1 MAVDAVTEDDVGEA
15 VELQEGIVSY
25 EIDHRVLTDV
35 IDDGYTWQ
43 GQFDEETRQSY
54 EDNHRVEEG
63 CPRVASEQVGAHHI
77 FAMPYDVQYHDCRYQ
92 YP

>member
-63 CPRVASEQVGAHHI
+63 CLRVASEQVGAHHI
-77 FAMPYDVQYHDCRYQ
+77 FAMPYDVQYHECRYQ